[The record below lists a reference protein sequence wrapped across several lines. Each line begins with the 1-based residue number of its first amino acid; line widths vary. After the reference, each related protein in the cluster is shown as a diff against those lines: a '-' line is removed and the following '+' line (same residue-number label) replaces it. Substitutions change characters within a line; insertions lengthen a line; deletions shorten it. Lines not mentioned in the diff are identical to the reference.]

1 MSTLSHIVR
10 VSVCAFVLT
19 IGMTQLLKA
28 QEYEVELTP
37 VNSVYSDFGAV
48 RFRDGIV
55 FCSNRT
61 KKKLSF
67 DEDSTNFYTD
77 MFWSRL
83 RANNTWSSP
92 ALFADAL
99 TGYLNE
105 GPATFNSSQTIIY
118 YTTNF
123 ISQRPNRK
131 EKIDEYVLGIKTAQ
145 LVNNEWVQA
154 DLFPFNSPKTDY
166 NVAHPALSPNDSVL
180 YFASNMPGGQGG
192 MDLYKCYLRNGRW
205 SQPINLGATI
215 NTKGDELFP
224 FVSEEGLLY
233 FSSNGRTERGKKN
246 MDVFA
251 ADITPTGYKAPYPL
265 PFPMNT
271 EYDDFAYSEYNGPEF
286 GLLSSNR
293 NEERDMIYSFRMNV
307 PNFIDCLENQQQ
319 ILCYTIEDTRIS
331 EIDSLPLVYE
341 WKLGDGNT
349 RRGLSV
355 EHCFEKPGVYDIS
368 LSVIDTISGATFFNV
383 SQACLTIPEIHQ
395 PFILSSDTVLV
406 DQPMRLF
413 ANLET
418 VTEFTVDKHYWII
431 DHKQVFTG
439 DTLPYTFTTPGYH
452 SVVCGVVGRN
462 KETGRRSKSCSF
474 KEIYVMTDTLPG
486 FPKDDPDPSIEP
498 VMKIKMKQN
507 FDPFLVYRPAEL
519 APTYHIILARSSNRM
534 DIRNS
539 YFDEH
544 GLEVRETQN
553 SNGDFVYSLLESQD
567 LSKLLPVFQDLQK
580 LGYAESQVAIFNE
593 PQLTGV
599 DWQALHS
606 QEMVPSSTVLAQEVA
621 YLKEVEQLRQTAQ
634 TVEVNQSSPLTLTHA
649 QNNNLPS
656 QSVSQESSAIPS
668 AESCVLSHPTGA
680 LNTSAETAD
689 VQVEKLAPRIEAGS
703 QLHSAKPT
711 EVQQSS
717 HVIPTNNQDQIAL
730 NNTTSQ
736 EGSLDKAE
744 PAPSGT
750 QAPELFNARM
760 SSEDHVENTSDI
772 GASEF
777 TELTV
782 PSVRGTDSPDSTAI
796 FTEEVHTEE
805 KSQDT
810 TIKPIPLKDKDL
822 YHVIIIESPIRIPLN
837 DPFFSRVN
845 REIVEFEGLTDGY
858 TYATGLSNQSQ
869 NLEHVV
875 TELKLKGYESVRIGA
890 VNAGDMS
897 TRILNKGTYIPPG
910 NAEKLNIEFSRLQ
923 DIKFEYNS
931 AVILEESKKNLDY
944 ITAMLMLEEN
954 FELKIEAHTCNIGGR
969 DFNMKLSQERAQSVV
984 DYFVSKGIGRER
996 LKSRGYSSDAPL
1008 VSNDTEE
1015 GRKQNRRVEF
1025 TIVFHTK

>member
-10 VSVCAFVLT
+10 ASVCAIVLT
-19 IGMTQLLKA
+19 IGILQPLAA

-105 GPATFNSSQTIIY
+105 GPATFNRSQTVIY

-131 EKIDEYVLGIKTAQ
+131 EKVDEYVLGIKTAQ
-145 LVNNEWVQA
+145 LVNDQWVQA

-192 MDLYKCYLRNGRW
+192 MDLYKCLWRNGRW

-246 MDVFA
+246 MDVYA
-251 ADITPTGYKAPYPL
+251 ADITPTGYKTPYPL

-271 EYDDFAYSEYNGPEF
+271 EYDDFAYSEFNGPEF

-341 WKLGDGNT
+341 WNLGDGNT
-349 RRGLSV
+349 RRGLSI

-368 LSVIDTISGATFFNV
+368 LSVLDTISGATFFNV
-383 SQACLTIPEIHQ
+383 SQARLTIPEIHQ

-413 ANLET
+413 ADLET

-452 SVVCGVVGRN
+452 AVVCGVVGRN
-462 KETGRRSKSCSF
+462 KETGKRSKSCSY

-519 APTYHIILARSSNRM
+519 APTYHIVLAKSSTRM
-534 DIRNS
+534 EIRNS
-539 YFDEH
+539 YFDER
-544 GLEVRETQN
+544 GFEVRETQN

-567 LSKLLPVFQDLQK
+567 LSRLLPVFQDLQK
-580 LGYAESQVAIFNE
+580 LGYSESHVAIFNE
-593 PQLTGV
+593 PQLTGM
-599 DWQALHS
+599 DWQALYA
-606 QEMVPSSTVLAQEVA
+606 QEMVPSTTVTPEETA
-621 YLKEVEQLRQTAQ
+621 YLKEVESLRQVFNS
-634 TVEVNQSSPLTLTHA
+634 VEVQQPVMTTSPSSQHVHTAEAATSQAHPAVSETAMNQTATADTGTLEEAMSAEDESQKTPEAITEPLTVSAATSQVLPAVSETEMNQTATADTSSHEDGKSAEDESQNTPEPITEPLTL
-649 QNNNLPS
+649 S
-656 QSVSQESSAIPS
+656 SVQ
-668 AESCVLSHPTGA
+668 
-680 LNTSAETAD
+680 
-689 VQVEKLAPRIEAGS
+689 
-703 QLHSAKPT
+703 
-711 EVQQSS
+711 
-717 HVIPTNNQDQIAL
+717 
-730 NNTTSQ
+730 
-736 EGSLDKAE
+736 
-744 PAPSGT
+744 
-750 QAPELFNARM
+750 
-760 SSEDHVENTSDI
+760 
-772 GASEF
+772 
-777 TELTV
+777 
-782 PSVRGTDSPDSTAI
+782 SVRGTDTPIQPLKVSENPDA
-796 FTEEVHTEE
+796 ENR
-805 KSQDT
+805 SQDT
-810 TIKPIPLKDKDL
+810 LIKPIPLKDKDL

-845 REIVEFEGLTDGY
+845 REIVEFEGMSDGY

-890 VNAGDMS
+890 VNATDMS

-954 FELKIEAHTCNIGGR
+954 FELKIAAHTCNIGGR

-984 DYFVSKGIGRER
+984 DYFVSKGISRDR
-996 LKSRGYSSDAPL
+996 LISRGYSSDAPL